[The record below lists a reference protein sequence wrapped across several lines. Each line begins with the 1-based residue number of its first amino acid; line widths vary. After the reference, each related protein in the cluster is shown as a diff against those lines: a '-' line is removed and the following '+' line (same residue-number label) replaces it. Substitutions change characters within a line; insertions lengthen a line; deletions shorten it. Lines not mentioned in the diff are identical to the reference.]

1 MALRQFVSRI
11 SVRLLAFNV
20 LLVFLPLS
28 GVFFLGEYERRL
40 EDALDRALV
49 SEAEVLAA
57 ALSGPTSLE
66 GEEVRRIIARLGGG
80 RGSRLRVLDA
90 DRVVIA
96 DSRGSG
102 PETGATPEYT
112 EARGTVLYRIGAA
125 LTWIPRAMFGSSELL
140 LQPADYYEA
149 SGRLQGA
156 EIQAAFRGEHGR
168 QERTTAGGER
178 SVTLYRA
185 VPIRRGGDVTG
196 VVLATQTTQRLLQD
210 LYIVRLGIARVTV
223 ISLVV
228 AAVLSLWI
236 AATMVRPISKLRR
249 EAGEIV
255 DRRGRLR
262 GKFSGSDRLDEVGD
276 LSRALETLTSSLER
290 HIRFIESFSADVSH
304 EFKNPLASI
313 RTATEMLSEVDDRA
327 SRDRF
332 LRVVQQEVARME
344 SLLSGI
350 REVTRLDA
358 ELPGEAREEVGVG
371 EVVGQIIDGFRL
383 REGDRIEFR
392 YRRPD
397 PDFRVRVARDRL
409 VQVFEN
415 LLDNAAGFTPPG
427 GVVDVSVGLGD
438 ADVVVTVADA
448 GSGIPHDH
456 IARIFDRFF
465 SYRPGEKRGGGRHV
479 GLGLSIV
486 KTIVDGYGGTITVSN
501 RTEGGAQ
508 FEVRLPKAKK

>member
-28 GVFFLGEYERRL
+28 GVFFLDEYERRL
-40 EDALDRALV
+40 EDSLDRALV
-49 SEAEVLAA
+49 AEAEVLAA
-57 ALSGPTSLE
+57 SLSGPAELDA
-66 GEEVRRIIARLGGG
+66 EEVRRVVARLGA
-80 RGSRLRVLDA
+80 RSGSRLRVVDTS
-90 DRVVIA
+90 RVVVA
-96 DSRGSG
+96 DSRPQAARPSA
-102 PETGATPEYT
+102 PPSEPA
-112 EARGTVLYRIGAA
+112 ARGNMLYRIAAA
-125 LTWIPRAMFGSSELL
+125 LTRIPRAMFGSSELL

-149 SGRLQGA
+149 SARLQGA

-185 VPIRRGGDVTG
+185 VPIRSGAEVTG
-196 VVLATQTTQRLLQD
+196 VVLATETTQRLLQD
-210 LYIVRLGIARVTV
+210 LYVVRLGIARVTV
-223 ISLVV
+223 ISLAV

-262 GKFSGSDRLDEVGD
+262 GKFSGSDRLDELGD

-313 RTATEMLSEVDDRA
+313 RTATEMLSEVDEPA
-327 SRDRF
+327 SRQRF

-344 SLLSGI
+344 GLLSGI

-358 ELPGEAREEVGVG
+358 DLPGEAREDVGAG
-371 EVVGQIIDGFRL
+371 EVAGQVVDGFRL
-383 REGDRIEFR
+383 REGARIEIR

-397 PDFRVRVARDRL
+397 PDPRVRVARERL
-409 VQVFEN
+409 AQVFEN
-415 LLDNAAGFTPPG
+415 LLDNAAGFTPDG
-427 GVVDVSVGLGD
+427 AAVDVSVGGD
-438 ADVVVTVADA
+438 DSWVVATVSDA
-448 GSGIPHDH
+448 GPGIPSDH
-456 IARIFDRFF
+456 LGRIFDRFF
-465 SYRPGEKRGGGRHV
+465 SYRPAEPRGGSRHV

-486 KTIVDGYGGTITVSN
+486 KTIVDGYGGAVGASN
-501 RTEGGAQ
+501 RPGGGAC
-508 FEVRLPKAKK
+508 FDVRLPRAR

>member
-11 SVRLLAFNV
+11 SVRLLAFNI

-40 EDALDRALV
+40 EDALDRSLV
-49 SEAEVLAA
+49 AEAEVLAA
-57 ALSGPTSLE
+57 ALSGNAPLE
-66 GEEVRRIIARLGGG
+66 GDEVRRVVKRLGDG
-80 RGSRLRVLDA
+80 RPSRLRVLDA

-96 DSRGSG
+96 DSRPAVVRAAAAAG
-102 PETGATPEYT
+102 ET
-112 EARGTVLYRIGAA
+112 EARGSVLYRVGAA
-125 LTWIPRAMFGSSELL
+125 VTKIPREMFGSAELL

-149 SGRLQGA
+149 SARLQGP
-156 EIQAAFRGEHGR
+156 EVQAAFRGELGR

-185 VPIRRGGDVTG
+185 APIRMGSEVAG
-196 VVLATQTTQRLLQD
+196 VVLATQTTQRLLRD
-210 LYIVRLGIARVTV
+210 LYVVRLGIARITV
-223 ISLVV
+223 ISLAV

-313 RTATEMLSEVDDRA
+313 RTATEMLWEVDDRA
-327 SRDRF
+327 SRERF

-350 REVTRLDA
+350 REVTQLDA
-358 ELPGEAREEVGVG
+358 DLPGEAREEVSVG
-371 EVVGQIIDGFRL
+371 EVAGQVVDGFRL
-383 REGDRIEFR
+383 REGDRIEIR

-397 PDFRVRVARDRL
+397 PDPSVRVARDRL
-409 VQVFEN
+409 AQVLEN

-427 GVVDVSVGLGD
+427 GAVDVSVGVEESK
-438 ADVVVTVADA
+438 VVIAVADA
-448 GSGIPHDH
+448 GPGIPGEHLG
-456 IARIFDRFF
+456 RIFDRFF
-465 SYRPGEKRGGGRHV
+465 SYRPGQPRGSGRHV

-486 KTIVDGYGGTITVSN
+486 KTIVDGYGGTVDASN
-501 RTEGGAQ
+501 RTEGGAR
-508 FEVRLPKAKK
+508 FEVRLPTSR

>member
-40 EDALDRALV
+40 EDSLDRALV

-57 ALSGPTSLE
+57 ALSGEASLE
-66 GEEVRRIIARLGGG
+66 GDEVRRLVARLGEE
-80 RGSRLRVLDA
+80 RPSRLRVLDDA
-90 DRVVIA
+90 RVVIA
-96 DSRGSG
+96 DSRPVVAQPAAAQG
-102 PETGATPEYT
+102 ETA
-112 EARGTVLYRIGAA
+112 ARGSFLYRLGAA
-125 LTWIPRAMFGSSELL
+125 LTSIPRAMFGSSELL

-149 SGRLQGA
+149 SSRLQGA
-156 EIQAAFRGEHGR
+156 EVQAAFRGELGR
-168 QERTTAGGER
+168 QSRTTAGGER

-185 VPIRRGGDVTG
+185 VPIRRGGEVVG
-196 VVLATQTTQRLLQD
+196 VVLATQTTRRLLRD
-210 LYIVRLGIARVTV
+210 LYVVRLGIARITV
-223 ISLVV
+223 VSLAV

-313 RTATEMLSEVDDRA
+313 RTATEMLSEVDDPA
-327 SRDRF
+327 SRERF

-344 SLLSGI
+344 GLLSGI
-350 REVTRLDA
+350 REVTQLDA
-358 ELPGEAREEVGVG
+358 DLPGEAREEVGVG
-371 EVVGQIIDGFRL
+371 EVAGQVVDGFRL
-383 REGDRIEFR
+383 REGDRIEIR

-397 PDFRVRVARDRL
+397 PDPRVRVARDRL
-409 VQVFEN
+409 AQVLEN

-427 GVVDVSVGLGD
+427 GAVDVSV
-438 ADVVVTVADA
+438 AAEESRVVIAVEDA
-448 GSGIPHDH
+448 GRGIPPEHVG
-456 IARIFDRFF
+456 RIFDRFF
-465 SYRPGEKRGGGRHV
+465 SYRPGEPRGGDRHV

-486 KTIVDGYGGTITVSN
+486 KTIVDGYGGTIEASN
-501 RTEGGAQ
+501 RAEGGAR
-508 FEVRLPKAKK
+508 FEVRLPKSR